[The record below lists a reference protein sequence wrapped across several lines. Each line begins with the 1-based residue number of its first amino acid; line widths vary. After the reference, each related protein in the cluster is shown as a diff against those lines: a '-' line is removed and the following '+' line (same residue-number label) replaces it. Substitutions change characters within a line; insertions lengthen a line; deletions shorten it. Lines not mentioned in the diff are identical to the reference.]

1 MRVRK
6 NAFLTL
12 LLTAGLVATA
22 CGQADSDEAEGGTIT
37 VAGMS
42 ANNHG
47 TKDVSGESELD
58 LELDDFYFEPTVLTG
73 TAGQTVTIELE
84 NEGDAKHN
92 FSLPEQAVDQDVESG
107 QKAQV
112 EVSFPDSGTLVF
124 FCKYHQSMGMRGA
137 LRAG

>member
-12 LLTAGLVATA
+12 ILTAGLVATA
-22 CGQADSDEAEGGTIT
+22 CGQADPEEAEGGTIT

-58 LELDDFYFEPTVLTG
+58 LELDDFYFEPTLLTG

-92 FSLPEQAVDQDVESG
+92 FSLPDQAVDKDVESG

>member
-6 NAFLTL
+6 DALLALVLTG
-12 LLTAGLVATA
+12 GLIATA
-22 CGQADSDEAEGGTIT
+22 CSQSESEEADAGTIT

-42 ANNHG
+42 ANDHG

-58 LELDDFYFEPTVLTG
+58 LELDDFYFEPTLLTG

-92 FSLPEQAVDQDVESG
+92 FSLPDQAVDQDVESG
-107 QKAQV
+107 RKRR
-112 EVSFPDSGTLVF
+112 S
-124 FCKYHQSMGMRGA
+124 R
-137 LRAG
+137 